1 LPDPDPNPNPNPN
14 PNPDP
19 DPNPNQVLKAEH
31 GDIFIYNG
39 AQYHG
44 TTEFHI
50 ARSQDSR
57 VFYAF
62 YVSVG
67 VLRGAITSSVV
78 HSRRGMKP
86 KIFV

>member
-1 LPDPDPNPNPNPN
+1 MLEA
-14 PNPDP
+14 
-19 DPNPNQVLKAEH
+19 KH

-44 TTEFHI
+44 TTEFKV
-50 ARSQDSR
+50 ASPEDSR

-67 VLRGAITSSVV
+67 VLRAAINSSVV
-78 HSRRGMKP
+78 HHRRGPRP
-86 KIFV
+86 KVYV